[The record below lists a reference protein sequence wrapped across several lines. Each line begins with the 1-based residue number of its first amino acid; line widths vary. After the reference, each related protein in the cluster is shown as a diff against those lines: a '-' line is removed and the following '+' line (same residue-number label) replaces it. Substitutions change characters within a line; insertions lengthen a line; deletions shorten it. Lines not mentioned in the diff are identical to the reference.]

1 MSSFNCVTKRY
12 DLNTDWEQRKLGEV
26 AEFNP
31 KSILPDTFEYV
42 DLESVVG
49 IELISHRTE
58 TKDLAPSRAQRL
70 AINGDIFFQTVRPYQ
85 KNNYL
90 FQLPYNNYVF
100 STGYAQMRSTLDSYF
115 LLSSLQEEYFVYKVL
130 IRSTGTSYPAITSK
144 NLAKINLKIPNKFE
158 QVKIGNLFQKLDN
171 TIALHQEKALTLRR
185 AKKSF
190 LQSLFPTAHKS
201 VPQLRF
207 TNFKDNWNQRELGE
221 IFTERSDRSSMGEL
235 ISVTI
240 NSGVIKSSELIRKD
254 NSSSNKSNYKIVK
267 KNDIAYNSMRMWQGA
282 SGYSVYDGI
291 LSPAYTVIT
300 PREGIDAELF
310 SFLFKRNDMIQIF
323 QKNSQGL
330 TSDTWNLKFPTLS
343 KIKINVPDNQEQLT
357 IKKFLKH
364 VDIMIT
370 LQQTKIDKLKK
381 IKKAYLQKMFI

>member
-1 MSSFNCVTKRY
+1 M
-12 DLNTDWEQRKLGEV
+12 
-26 AEFNP
+26 
-31 KSILPDTFEYV
+31 
-42 DLESVVG
+42 
-49 IELISHRTE
+49 
-58 TKDLAPSRAQRL
+58 
-70 AINGDIFFQTVRPYQ
+70 
-85 KNNYL
+85 
-90 FQLPYNNYVF
+90 
-100 STGYAQMRSTLDSYF
+100 
-115 LLSSLQEEYFVYKVL
+115 
-130 IRSTGTSYPAITSK
+130 
-144 NLAKINLKIPNKFE
+144 
-158 QVKIGNLFQKLDN
+158 
-171 TIALHQEKALTLRR
+171 ALHQEKALTLRR

-370 LQQTKIDKLKK
+370 LQQTKIDKLQK